1 MLACLQGHSTVVKL
15 LLKSRASPLAT
26 NKQGLTPLHCSVW
39 LGESK
44 CVKAVLASV
53 GRDGVD
59 ARDVY
64 GRTPLHIAALKV
76 GLRLGIIIEGSVHFL
91 FWLSFG

>member
-1 MLACLQGHSTVVKL
+1 M
-15 LLKSRASPLAT
+15 
-26 NKQGLTPLHCSVW
+26 
-39 LGESK
+39 
-44 CVKAVLASV
+44 KAVLASV